1 MPDTP
6 VAFFSYSREDS
17 EFALRL
23 AADLR
28 AAGASVWI
36 DQLDIDPGQLWDRAV
51 QSALESS
58 PSVLIILS
66 PASVK
71 SDNVMDEISFA
82 LDQKKALIPVLYRD
96 CDIPFRIRRFQHIDF
111 RSDYDRMLEELRK
124 CLHIGG
130 TVAISS
136 TASAAPP
143 STSAPREQA
152 SPVSTGSVTA
162 PAEPRRVTAVP
173 QQPAADYS
181 SARVEPAA
189 PSSVGEPTSSTG
201 SFPAWAK
208 IAVPIAVVVI
218 ALVVFLVMRSG
229 TRNQSDGGRTIQN
242 GRDVAGGKVES
253 PRTGGAE
260 ITGTAVGHAQTSP
273 PCSLPASSDSDFTIT
288 DPEAVFFFA
297 YQRGEAND
305 QWTVDWMGPK
315 GRIYK
320 TDTVA
325 HPVAGS
331 GNFCFALKIAGT
343 QVQNVPGEWSV
354 RLNRNGA
361 EVARRMFRISK

>member
-1 MPDTP
+1 MPDVP

-130 TVAISS
+130 PVANSS
-136 TASAAPP
+136 RMSAAPQ
-143 STSAPREQA
+143 STSAPPAQA
-152 SPVSTGSVTA
+152 SPISPSSATV
-162 PAEPRRVTAVP
+162 PAEPRRETAVP
-173 QQPAADYS
+173 QRPVADHS

-189 PSSVGEPTSSTG
+189 PSSFGEPASSAG

-208 IAVPIAVVVI
+208 IAVPLLVIVI
-218 ALVVFLVMRSG
+218 AIGVFLMMRSG
-229 TRNQSDGGRTIQN
+229 TGNQPDRERTVQN
-242 GRDVAGGKVES
+242 DRGVAGGNAEN
-253 PRTGGAE
+253 PRGGGAE
-260 ITGTAVGHAQTSP
+260 ITGTALGHANTSP
-273 PCSLPASSDSDFTIT
+273 SCSLPASSDSDFTT
-288 DPEAVFFFA
+288 NDPEAVFFFA
-297 YQRGEAND
+297 YQRGEVND

-315 GRIYK
+315 GRVYK

-325 HPVAGS
+325 HPIAGS
-331 GNFCFALKIAGT
+331 GNFCFAMKIAGT
-343 QVQNVPGEWSV
+343 QAQNVPGEWSV

-361 EVARRMFRISK
+361 EVAKRMFRISK